1 MAIPEFILQK
11 LIVPDSFRSTQTGFT
26 FKILNNF
33 GAATITHFMVLVGD
47 EPVPAGDIS
56 ISSDMQM
63 ALHGDAITPES
74 PMLLPVGMVIRVDAN
89 AAAGHA
95 AVRLTAT
102 TKEVGEISM
111 TLNSGKPAQRSKSF
125 RRSRY
130 SFLLPIK
137 HADITIHPE
146 QELGKASSFILGQ
159 FVEHLERCVYDG
171 IWKADGRDL
180 REDTLDLVRQLNPP
194 LIRYPGGN
202 FASCYHWEDGI
213 GPIER
218 RPARHD
224 AAWQAEESNHVGT
237 DEFLRFCEEIGA
249 EPVLVVNDGTG
260 SPDEAAR
267 WVAYCNNPVDT
278 EQGARRATN
287 GHPEPY
293 NVKYWVI
300 GNEVWDRWRIG
311 TTSAQAYCRRAER
324 FIDAMKAVDP
334 EIKCVLIG
342 QIPLAEDSEDEGYVW
357 NETVLRELSAKTD
370 YLSWHIYQ
378 PDRHGWQEV
387 YNPHELYHAVNVAHL
402 DIENIIARVDA
413 QIRHY
418 AGDRLIQQAIDE
430 WNLWLPPREENV
442 SIHRVTYTMRD
453 SLYAASVLMTFFKHS
468 QSVGMS
474 SFAQLVN
481 VLPLIETNAE
491 TAIATAMFLPFVLF
505 NQMQHIVLK
514 TDVQSD
520 TFESGEQAV
529 NLLAHSKVPFVD
541 ALATGN
547 DDRSIVTLMI
557 VNRHPFH
564 KTEVNIQI
572 DTLGSSLAP
581 IQSLQIYAP
590 SPEAFNSFEKPNRI
604 KLANAP
610 LPVEKNDV
618 LKARLKPCSVY
629 FVEFN
634 KQIRQA

>member
-1 MAIPEFILQK
+1 
-11 LIVPDSFRSTQTGFT
+11 
-26 FKILNNF
+26 
-33 GAATITHFMVLVGD
+33 
-47 EPVPAGDIS
+47 
-56 ISSDMQM
+56 
-63 ALHGDAITPES
+63 
-74 PMLLPVGMVIRVDAN
+74 
-89 AAAGHA
+89 
-95 AVRLTAT
+95 
-102 TKEVGEISM
+102 
-111 TLNSGKPAQRSKSF
+111 
-125 RRSRY
+125 
-130 SFLLPIK
+130 
-137 HADITIHPE
+137 
-146 QELGKASSFILGQ
+146 
-159 FVEHLERCVYDG
+159 
-171 IWKADGRDL
+171 
-180 REDTLDLVRQLNPP
+180 
-194 LIRYPGGN
+194 
-202 FASCYHWEDGI
+202 
-213 GPIER
+213 
-218 RPARHD
+218 
-224 AAWQAEESNHVGT
+224 
-237 DEFLRFCEEIGA
+237 
-249 EPVLVVNDGTG
+249 VVNDGTG

-300 GNEVWDRWRIG
+300 GNEVWDPWRIG
-311 TTSAQAYCRRAER
+311 TTRAQAYCRRAER

-334 EIKCVLIG
+334 EIKYVLIG

-357 NETVLRELSAKTD
+357 NETVLRELSSKTD

-387 YNPHELYHAVNVAHL
+387 YNPHELYHAVNAAHL

-418 AGDRLIQQAIDE
+418 AGDILIQQAIDE

-491 TAIATAMFLPFVLF
+491 TAIATAEFLPFVLF

-547 DDRSIVTLMI
+547 DDRSIVTMMI

-604 KLANAP
+604 KLADAP

>member
-33 GAATITHFMVLVGD
+33 GAATITRFMVLVGD

-218 RPARHD
+218 RPTRHD

-278 EQGARRATN
+278 EQGARRASN
-287 GHPEPY
+287 GHPEPH

-334 EIKCVLIG
+334 EIKYVLIG

-604 KLANAP
+604 KLADAP
-610 LPVEKNDV
+610 LPVVKNDV